1 MLKSKA
7 AMDQFSE
14 GLEVLDVLGMVRIN
28 PGIMK
33 PLFVD
38 EQKPLTAGLLFAIIV
53 IDCHTKDLLNKG
65 HLYTGDGL

>member
-1 MLKSKA
+1 
-7 AMDQFSE
+7 MDQFSE

-53 IDCHTKDLLNKG
+53 IVTQR
-65 HLYTGDGL
+65 TF